1 MSNISGKMAFEGT
14 PALDSVRTKRILAVI
29 IDWLIVFALCI
40 PVAIVIFFLG
50 IATFGLGFILYG
62 AMFPAIALLYSGY
75 TLGGPEQATIGMRM
89 NDIHVEQMNGQKI
102 DFVTAVAHAFLFWA
116 SIVIATPLVLLVSL
130 FNGEKRTVHDIL
142 TGTIVKRG
150 VLKIGA

>member
-1 MSNISGKMAFEGT
+1 MSDTSGRVAFYGT
-14 PALDSVRTKRILAVI
+14 RALDSVRTKRILAII

-62 AMFPAIALLYSGY
+62 AMFPAIALLYTGY
-75 TLGGPEQATIGMRM
+75 TMGGPEQATIGMRM
-89 NDIHVEQMNGQKI
+89 NDIHVEQLNGDPM

-116 SIVIATPLVLLVSL
+116 SIVIATPLVLLVSF
-130 FNGEKRTVHDIL
+130 FNVDKRTVHDLL

-150 VLKIGA
+150 ALKIGA